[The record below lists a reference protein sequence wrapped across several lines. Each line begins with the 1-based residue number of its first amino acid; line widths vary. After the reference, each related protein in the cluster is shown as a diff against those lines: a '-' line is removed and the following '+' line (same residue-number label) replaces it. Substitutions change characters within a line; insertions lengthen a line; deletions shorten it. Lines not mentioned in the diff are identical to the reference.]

1 MSIIFHLNVLRHYCV
16 SRFNRW
22 RAGLVGPK
30 FVLGVKAKTHTA
42 RGKPMAMLHFF
53 FFKSTTKLKFRR
65 GSIYIYIYISLSL
78 SSIKLLISQEEQLCF
93 KPLGQEDYSCL
104 FFSFILFKRSNK
116 DGYLTG
122 VIYAL
127 FLTRMGRR
135 WQLGP

>member
-1 MSIIFHLNVLRHYCV
+1 MCHVSIGGGPALLDPSSFWE
-16 SRFNRW
+16 SR
-22 RAGLVGPK
+22 PK
-30 FVLGVKAKTHTA
+30 LTPPEASQW
-42 RGKPMAMLHFF
+42 LCCIF

-65 GSIYIYIYISLSL
+65 GSIYIYIYIYLSP

-127 FLTRMGRR
+127 FLTRVGRR

>member
-1 MSIIFHLNVLRHYCV
+1 
-16 SRFNRW
+16 
-22 RAGLVGPK
+22 
-30 FVLGVKAKTHTA
+30 
-42 RGKPMAMLHFF
+42 MAMLHFF
-53 FFKSTTKLKFRR
+53 FQVYNKTQVQARLY
-65 GSIYIYIYISLSL
+65 IYIYIYLSP

-122 VIYAL
+122 VTYAL

>member
-1 MSIIFHLNVLRHYCV
+1 MYWDIIVCHVSIGGGPALLDPSSFWE
-16 SRFNRW
+16 SR
-22 RAGLVGPK
+22 PK
-30 FVLGVKAKTHTA
+30 LTPPEASQW
-42 RGKPMAMLHFF
+42 LCCIFF

-65 GSIYIYIYISLSL
+65 GSIYIYIYISLSP

>member
-1 MSIIFHLNVLRHYCV
+1 MYWDIIVCHVSIGGGPALLDPSSFWE
-16 SRFNRW
+16 SR
-22 RAGLVGPK
+22 PK
-30 FVLGVKAKTHTA
+30 LTPPEASQW
-42 RGKPMAMLHFF
+42 LCCIFF
-53 FFKSTTKLKFRR
+53 FSSLQQNSSS
-65 GSIYIYIYISLSL
+65 GEALYIYIYIYIYIYLSP

>member
-1 MSIIFHLNVLRHYCV
+1 
-16 SRFNRW
+16 
-22 RAGLVGPK
+22 
-30 FVLGVKAKTHTA
+30 
-42 RGKPMAMLHFF
+42 MAMLHFF
-53 FFKSTTKLKFRR
+53 FSSLQQNSSS
-65 GSIYIYIYISLSL
+65 GEALYIYIYIYISP

>member
-65 GSIYIYIYISLSL
+65 GSIYIYIYIYISLPLQSSSSSPKKNNSASSL
-78 SSIKLLISQEEQLCF
+78 WGKKIIAV
-93 KPLGQEDYSCL
+93 
-104 FFSFILFKRSNK
+104 FFFLSFSLKE
-116 DGYLTG
+116 
-122 VIYAL
+122 V
-127 FLTRMGRR
+127 TRMVI
-135 WQLGP
+135 WQVLYMHCF

>member
-65 GSIYIYIYISLSL
+65 GSTYLSLSL
-78 SSIKLLISQEEQLCF
+78 SLSLSLQSSSSSPK
-93 KPLGQEDYSCL
+93 KNNWQEDYSCL

>member
-1 MSIIFHLNVLRHYCV
+1 MCV
-16 SRFNRW
+16 TFQSVEGRPCWTQVRFGSQGQNSHRP
-22 RAGLVGPK
+22 RQANGYV
-30 FVLGVKAKTHTA
+30 A
-42 RGKPMAMLHFF
+42 FF
-53 FFKSTTKLKFRR
+53 FSSLQQNSSS
-65 GSIYIYIYISLSL
+65 GEALYIYIYIYLSP